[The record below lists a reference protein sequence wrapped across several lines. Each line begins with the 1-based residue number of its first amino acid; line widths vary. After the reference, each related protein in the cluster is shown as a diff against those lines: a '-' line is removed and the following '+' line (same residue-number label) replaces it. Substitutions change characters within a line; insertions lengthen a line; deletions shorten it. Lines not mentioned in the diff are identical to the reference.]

1 MGLDYW
7 VEPSGVAQEASVSTS
22 LPFFLGQSF
31 PNPARSVVSIEFSLF
46 SPGEANLTV
55 YNVVGEK
62 MAILADGHRGTGLH
76 QIRWVIPENVRAG
89 IYFYR
94 LEAEGQSRR
103 GRMVLTR

>member
-31 PNPARSVVSIEFSLF
+31 PNPARSMVSFMFSLF
-46 SPGEANLTV
+46 SPEEVNLTV
-55 YNVVGEK
+55 YSVVGGK
-62 MAILADGHRGTGLH
+62 VATLADGHRGTGLH
-76 QIRWVIPENVRAG
+76 TIRWIIPENVPAG

-94 LEAEGQSRR
+94 LEAGGQSRK